1 MNIYIGSLSQ
11 DTTEQ
16 DLTKLFEEFGE
27 VTSTKV
33 ISDKYSGESKGFG
46 FVEMKSNEK
55 AQEAIEALNGREVNG
70 RAISVNEARPKR

>member
-33 ISDKYSGESKGFG
+33 ISDKSSGESKGFG